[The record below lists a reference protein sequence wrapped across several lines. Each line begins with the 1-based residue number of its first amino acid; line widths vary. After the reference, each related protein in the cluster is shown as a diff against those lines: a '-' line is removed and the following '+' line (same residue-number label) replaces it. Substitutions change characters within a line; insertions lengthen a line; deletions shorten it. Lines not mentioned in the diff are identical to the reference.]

1 MSQSVMFRISV
12 EWKKYPADMSIRT
25 RVHEQGCPCT

>member
-25 RVHEQGCPCT
+25 RVHEQVSPRT